1 MTSPDDEA
9 AQPSEPKK
17 RIRAKDSAL
26 VSIPYLS
33 LRPVELRWHTITP
46 NEVHASTIGATS
58 GIFAGLA
65 WISGK
70 SELTVMLVFV
80 LAGYAILGRPVGT
93 SISEDNSEY
102 GADGS
107 RVSIAVRTIR
117 HEPWYFLAWMAAV
130 LVGVIVV

>member
-1 MTSPDDEA
+1 MTSSDDEA
-9 AQPSEPKK
+9 AQPADPQK
-17 RIRAKDSAL
+17 RIRANDSAL
-26 VSIPYLS
+26 VSIPYPG
-33 LRPVELRWHTITP
+33 LRPLELRWHTITT

-58 GIFAGLA
+58 GLAAGLA

-80 LAGYAILGRPVGT
+80 LAGYAILGRPVGA
-93 SISEDNSEY
+93 SLSADDPEY